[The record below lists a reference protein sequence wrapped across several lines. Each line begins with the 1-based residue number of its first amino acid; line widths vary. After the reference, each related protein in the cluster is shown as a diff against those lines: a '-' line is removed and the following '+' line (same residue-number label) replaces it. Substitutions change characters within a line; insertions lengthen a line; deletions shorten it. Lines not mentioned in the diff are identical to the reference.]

1 MDVDVRDKI
10 YIDGAWVASTGTG
23 TLEVFDSAT
32 EQLMA
37 TIPDGTAEDVDR
49 AVKAAAAAFPAW
61 AATSNEERA
70 KYMTRIGEALG
81 ARMAEIGELITHEV
95 GMPVSL
101 AVPVQAGLPIQAF
114 TDLAGHM
121 EAFPFEEEVGN
132 SLVVRE
138 PIGVVGAITPWN
150 YPLFQ
155 IALKVAPALAVGCTV
170 VLKPSEVAPINA
182 FILAE
187 VIDEVGL
194 PAGVFNLVTGVGP
207 IVGEAIS
214 SHPQVDAVSFTGSTG
229 AGKKVMIAG
238 AETVKRVNLEL
249 GGKSANIILEDADIA
264 TAVGT
269 GIFGCFLNSGQTCS
283 ALTRMIVPRSKLDEV
298 EAVAVAAAGGFPPG
312 NPQTEGVMI
321 GPLVSAVQRDR
332 VRNYIKTGIDEGAKL
347 LVGGPEAPEGLE
359 TGYYVQPTVFSDVT
373 RDMTIAREE
382 IFGPV
387 LVIIPVDSEEE
398 AIEVAN
404 DSPYGLAGS
413 VWAGDAAHAEQVA
426 RKLRTGQ
433 VDINGGPF
441 NPSAP
446 FGGYKQSGNGR
457 ERGKWGLEEFLETKA
472 MQR

>member
-1 MDVDVRDKI
+1 MDIDVRDKI

-23 TLEVFDSAT
+23 TLEVVDSAT
-32 EQLMA
+32 EQVMA

-150 YPLFQ
+150 YPLYQ

-187 VIDEVGL
+187 VIHEVGL

-207 IVGEAIS
+207 IVGEAIA
-214 SHPQVDAVSFTGSTG
+214 SHPLVDAVSFTGSTG

-269 GIFGCFLNSGQTCS
+269 GVFGCFLNSGQTCS

-298 EAVAVAAAGGFPPG
+298 EAVAVAAASGFPPG

-321 GPLVSAVQRDR
+321 GPLVSAIQRDR
-332 VRNYIKTGIDEGAKL
+332 VRNYIKAGIDEGAKL
-347 LVGGPEAPEGLE
+347 LVGGPDAPEGLE
-359 TGYYVQPTVFSDVT
+359 TGYYIQPTIFSEVT

-398 AIEVAN
+398 AIEIAN
-404 DSPYGLAGS
+404 ESQYGLAGS
-413 VWAGDAAHAEQVA
+413 VWAGDPAHAEHVA
-426 RKLRTGQ
+426 RQLRTGQ
-433 VDINGGPF
+433 VDINGGQF

-457 ERGKWGLEEFLETKA
+457 ERGRWGLEEFLETKA

>member
-1 MDVDVRDKI
+1 MDIDVRDKI

-23 TLEVFDSAT
+23 TLEVVDSAT
-32 EQLMA
+32 EQVMA

-114 TDLAGHM
+114 TDLAGHI

-150 YPLFQ
+150 YPLYQ

-187 VIDEVGL
+187 VIHEVGL

-207 IVGEAIS
+207 IVGEAIA
-214 SHPQVDAVSFTGSTG
+214 SHPLVDAVSFTGSTG

-269 GIFGCFLNSGQTCS
+269 GVFGCFLNSGQTCS

-298 EAVAVAAAGGFPPG
+298 EAVAVAAASGFPPG

-321 GPLVSAVQRDR
+321 GPLVSAIQRDR
-332 VRNYIKTGIDEGAKL
+332 VRNYIKAGIDEGAKL
-347 LVGGPEAPEGLE
+347 LVGGPDAPEGLE
-359 TGYYVQPTVFSDVT
+359 TGYYIQPTIFSGVT

-398 AIEVAN
+398 AIEIAN
-404 DSPYGLAGS
+404 ESQYGLAGS
-413 VWAGDAAHAEQVA
+413 VWAGDPAHAEHVA
-426 RKLRTGQ
+426 RQLRTGQ
-433 VDINGGPF
+433 VDINGGQF

-457 ERGKWGLEEFLETKA
+457 ERGRWGLEEFLETKA